1 MLRTFLSLDNSR
13 LGNRLTSKLRVLRHR
28 TAQELEAGLD
38 EIRRSPKDSG
48 VLALISR
55 RPRAEEREVLQ
66 EAEISVAEGLVGDN
80 WQTRGS
86 SRTPDGSAHPD
97 LQLTVMNA
105 RVIALIADASHWA
118 LAGDQLFVDLDLS
131 GKNLPPGTQLE
142 VGAAII
148 EVTPYPHAGCRKFAA
163 RFGPDALKFVNSPS
177 GKELQLRGVNA
188 KVVRPGKI
196 RAGDVVRKRPASSIV
211 NA

>member
-1 MLRTFLSLDNSR
+1 M
-13 LGNRLTSKLRVLRHR
+13 LRHR
-28 TAQELEAGLD
+28 TADELEAGVEQIL
-38 EIRRSPKDSG
+38 RSPKDTG

-55 RPRAEEREVLQ
+55 RPRVEEREVLQ
-66 EAEISVAEGLVGDN
+66 EAEISLTEGLVGDN
-80 WQTRGS
+80 WKTRGS

-105 RVIALIADASHWA
+105 RVIALIADAPHWP

-142 VGAAII
+142 LGEAVI
-148 EVTPYPHAGCRKFAA
+148 EITSYPHAGCRKFAA
-163 RFGPDALKFVNSPS
+163 RFGPDALNFVNSAL

-196 RAGDVVRKRPASSIV
+196 RVGDVVRKRAASSI
-211 NA
+211 